1 MNGRRRREAS
11 GEYETQWDPAVTREK
26 EMVHNSATSTVACT
40 GPTQWPSIASS
51 VGQWVG
57 VLIARRKAV
66 DAVGNDFGA
75 HQPVDGKL
83 WQIIKLDLSH

>member
-1 MNGRRRREAS
+1 
-11 GEYETQWDPAVTREK
+11 
-26 EMVHNSATSTVACT
+26 MVHSSATSTVVRT
-40 GPTQWPSIASS
+40 GPTQWPLIASS

-75 HQPVDGKL
+75 HQHVDGKL
-83 WQIIKLDLSH
+83 WQIIILDLLHEKGFNH

>member
-40 GPTQWPSIASS
+40 GPTQWLQAAAS
-51 VGQWVG
+51 VGQRVG
-57 VLIARRKAV
+57 VLNSCRKAV
-66 DAVGNDFGA
+66 DAAGNDFGA
-75 HQPVDGKL
+75 HRPVDGKL
-83 WQIIKLDLSH
+83 WQIIKLDLLH

>member
-1 MNGRRRREAS
+1 
-11 GEYETQWDPAVTREK
+11 
-26 EMVHNSATSTVACT
+26 MVHHSATSTVACT
-40 GPTQWPSIASS
+40 GPTQWLSIASS

-57 VLIARRKAV
+57 VWIPRRKAV

-83 WQIIKLDLSH
+83 WQIIILALLHEKGVNH